1 MSVRPF
7 ELDPTRTKVEMAP
20 EKPADLVP
28 AQPPPAAPP
37 RHPWRRR
44 LAAATGLGILGA
56 VILEAI
62 NYTSNLIASE
72 PLIGWPMAALTA
84 VAIVSGLAYTAI
96 EARDLFRLSRRSRLR
111 EEAHRLAGSELH
123 GEAERVLTAITAEL
137 PERPEV
143 KNAVAEFERSASDA
157 LADGERLILYERR
170 VMAPVDRAA
179 YRLVLESSR
188 DIGILTAL
196 APTGLL
202 DGVLVLW
209 RTTLMLRQVARLY
222 GMAPGP
228 ATTFRLL
235 RHSFRNA
242 ALAGLADIVTHAAVE
257 HVGASLLAMLSA
269 RAGQGAGNALL
280 ATRLGLAGIRE
291 CRPLPFIAERPPRLA
306 EIRRALFETPP
317 DKPPQL
323 EGREP

>member
-7 ELDPTRTKVEMAP
+7 ELDPTRTKVEIKA

-28 AQPPPAAPP
+28 AAAAAPLPSP
-37 RHPWRRR
+37 RGPWRRR
-44 LAAATGLGILGA
+44 LVVATGLGLVGA
-56 VILEAI
+56 LLVEAVH
-62 NYTSNLIASE
+62 YTTGLIVTD
-72 PLIGWPMAALTA
+72 PLLGWPMAALTA
-84 VAIVSGLAYTAI
+84 ITVVAGLSYTAI
-96 EARDLFRLSRRSRLR
+96 EARDLFRLSKRSRLR
-111 EEAHRLAGSELH
+111 EEANRLAGSELH
-123 GEAERVLTAITAEL
+123 GQADRVLAAITAEL
-137 PERPEV
+137 PDRPEV
-143 KNAVAEFERSASDA
+143 KNAVAEFHRSAGDA

-170 VMAPVDRAA
+170 VMAPVDRTA
-179 YRLVLESSR
+179 YRLVLEASR

-242 ALAGLADIVTHAAVE
+242 ALAGLADIVAHAAVE

-280 ATRLGLAGIRE
+280 ASRLGLAGIRE
-291 CRPLPFIAERPPRLA
+291 CRPLPFVAERPPRLA
-306 EIRRALFETPP
+306 EIRKALLEAPADRPP
-317 DKPPQL
+317 TL
-323 EGREP
+323 EDR

>member
-7 ELDPTRTKVEMAP
+7 ELDPTRTTVETVL

-28 AQPPPAAPP
+28 VPGSAAAPP
-37 RHPWRRR
+37 RRSWRGR
-44 LAAATGLGILGA
+44 LAAATGLGVVGVLL
-56 VILEAI
+56 LEAVQ
-62 NYTSNLIASE
+62 YTTSLIATD
-72 PLIGWPMAALTA
+72 PLLGWPMAALTA
-84 VAIVSGLAYTAI
+84 VTVAAGLGYTAI
-96 EARDLFRLSRRSRLR
+96 EARDLVRLSRRSSLR
-111 EEAHRLAGSELH
+111 QEADRLAGSELH
-123 GEAERVLTAITAEL
+123 GQADRVLAAITMEL
-137 PERPEV
+137 PDRPEV
-143 KNAVAEFERSASDA
+143 ENAIAEFRRSTSDA
-157 LADGERLILYERR
+157 LADGERLVLFERR
-170 VMAPVDRAA
+170 VIAPVDRAA

-188 DIGILTAL
+188 DIGVLTAL

-242 ALAGLADIVTHAAVE
+242 ALAGLADIVAQAAVE
-257 HVGASLLAMLSA
+257 HVGASLLAMVSA

-280 ATRLGLAGIRE
+280 ASRLGLAAIRE
-291 CRPLPFIAERPPRLA
+291 CRPLPFVAERPPRLA
-306 EIRRALFETPP
+306 EIRRALLEAPL
-317 DKPPQL
+317 DKPPTL
-323 EGREP
+323 EGP

>member
-7 ELDPTRTKVEMAP
+7 ELDPTRTTVETVL

-28 AQPPPAAPP
+28 VPEPAAAPP
-37 RHPWRRR
+37 RRSWRGR
-44 LAAATGLGILGA
+44 LAAATGLGVVGVLL
-56 VILEAI
+56 LEAVQ
-62 NYTSNLIASE
+62 YTTSLIATD
-72 PLIGWPMAALTA
+72 PLLGWPMAALTA
-84 VAIVSGLAYTAI
+84 VTVAAGLGYTAI
-96 EARDLFRLSRRSRLR
+96 EARDLVRLSRRSSLR
-111 EEAHRLAGSELH
+111 QEADRLAGSELH
-123 GEAERVLTAITAEL
+123 GQADRVLAAITMEL
-137 PERPEV
+137 PDRPEV
-143 KNAVAEFERSASDA
+143 ENAIAEFRRSTSDA
-157 LADGERLILYERR
+157 LADGERLVLFERR
-170 VMAPVDRAA
+170 VIAPVDRAA

-188 DIGILTAL
+188 DIGVLTAL

-242 ALAGLADIVTHAAVE
+242 ALAGLADIVAQAAVE
-257 HVGASLLAMLSA
+257 HVGASLLAMVSA

-280 ATRLGLAGIRE
+280 ASRLGLAAIRE
-291 CRPLPFIAERPPRLA
+291 CRPLPFVAERPPRLA
-306 EIRRALFETPP
+306 EIRRALLEAPL
-317 DKPPQL
+317 DKPPTL
-323 EGREP
+323 EGP